1 MLTVLESIKQ
11 FHKALVA
18 TLVAYRQKADSG
30 ESNVQLLV
38 DELKAMTGER
48 DLLVAEQEEALKMID
63 EMTTELDKK

>member
-1 MLTVLESIKQ
+1 MLTVLKQ
-11 FHKALVA
+11 FHQALIA

-63 EMTTELDKK
+63 EMTIELDKK

>member
-1 MLTVLESIKQ
+1 MLTVLKQ
-11 FHKALVA
+11 FHQPLIA

-48 DLLVAEQEEALKMID
+48 DLLVAEQEEAMKMID
-63 EMTTELDKK
+63 EMTIELDKK